1 VSSNRRGHVPRK
13 RVSTAKD
20 SMRAILLV
28 PLLLLLLPAAVRGQT
43 IRLSNGQMFSGSFT
57 DFTTPVDDLQVI
69 ANFGDGTVH
78 RYPAVQLWGDTQFQ
92 PAPFVTA
99 PLRFAGCSNGW
110 NKGSFTPTDIDGCS
124 ASCPPGCPTS
134 CGWNNMN
141 NSIAVVLRSNCY
153 FSDKSRN
160 AAANGAVGILIVD
173 NIVED
178 TAHMGFAHVGPAL
191 SIPTVIIG
199 NSAGL
204 SIASDILKSNSTTI
218 GSILDSDE
226 HSLKINVDQAFS
238 TPTGSAFLGSVEF
251 RLTANSDTI
260 MPFALSYG
268 KFPVTGTVDKQNNVK
283 ISPSGSWTY
292 QPNAAVFQ
300 AQPFSLQGVLS
311 TVTIGSY
318 SNYKVIT
325 GGIVGYDGISSYF
338 STREHSAS
346 CFPELSFADVCQ
358 SAKRL
363 FLCGGSNQTQVC
375 AVATDSAGFRIFND
389 NTACPWGEP
398 MLWYSTLDGP
408 LEGQHVT
415 LASVSETA
423 GCRSGQ
429 RYAHPFITDWR
440 SSLSDIAKQYTGQGV
455 TLANGTSAY
464 NDPTKPCGD
473 TTDPGVVL
481 AGGYLSFGP
490 ISVSAAANRCNRTF
504 TMTATLKDYGY
515 LAFSHQS
522 FGNYQCNYYPY
533 LCVDL

>member
-1 VSSNRRGHVPRK
+1 MSSNRRGHVPRK

-226 HSLKINVDQAFS
+226 HSLKINVDQAYHAGFGKASGFFS
-238 TPTGSAFLGSVEF
+238 GSVEF

-260 MPFALSYG
+260 MPYASSYG
-268 KFPVTGTVDKQNNVK
+268 KF
-283 ISPSGSWTY
+283 
-292 QPNAAVFQ
+292 
-300 AQPFSLQGVLS
+300 
-311 TVTIGSY
+311 TIFGSY
-318 SNYKVIT
+318 STTSSGTIQIGITAGDWLVQPNSEYFTTRPFDFQGSLTSVAVGSSSYLSIT
-325 GGIVGYDGISSYF
+325 GKIVSGDIESFF

-398 MLWYSTLDGP
+398 MLWYSSWM
-408 LEGQHVT
+408 V
-415 LASVSETA
+415 
-423 GCRSGQ
+423 
-429 RYAHPFITDWR
+429 
-440 SSLSDIAKQYTGQGV
+440 LSRV
-455 TLANGTSAY
+455 NTSRL
-464 NDPTKPCGD
+464 P
-473 TTDPGVVL
+473 V
-481 AGGYLSFGP
+481 
-490 ISVSAAANRCNRTF
+490 
-504 TMTATLKDYGY
+504 
-515 LAFSHQS
+515 
-522 FGNYQCNYYPY
+522 
-533 LCVDL
+533 